1 MIQLCELTV
10 PGLRLADVPAL
21 RRVLVCA
28 FANVRG
34 VVATTRP
41 GTVQVVYDG
50 PEQLSAW
57 CAEITRAGWG
67 HPQGRTAA
75 A

>member
-1 MIQLCELTV
+1 MIQLCEVTV
-10 PGLRLADVPAL
+10 PGLRVADVPAL
-21 RRVLVCA
+21 RRVLVGA

-34 VVATTRP
+34 VVATTRS
-41 GTVQVVYDG
+41 GTVQVVYEG

-57 CAEITRAGWG
+57 CAEMMRAGWG
-67 HPQGRTAA
+67 HTQGRPAA

>member
-1 MIQLCELTV
+1 MINLCEVTV
-10 PGLRLADVPAL
+10 PGLRVAEVPAL
-21 RRVLVCA
+21 RRLLVGA

-34 VVATTRP
+34 VVETTRS

-67 HPQGRTAA
+67 YPPGRTAA